1 VSDTKGLPGK
11 PFAVRITKEDVR
23 YAQRQSTR
31 SCILARLLRR
41 VVPDA
46 VEVHAQY
53 GYAGVRYPHSRWHFW
68 THDAG
73 DVVDAF
79 DEGVP
84 RAIADAW
91 VGRRVRFRP
100 LKEGGWA

>member
-1 VSDTKGLPGK
+1 MSDTKGLPGT
-11 PFAVRITKEDVR
+11 PFSARLTKEDVR
-23 YAQRQSTR
+23 YARRQNTQA
-31 SCILARLLRR
+31 CVLARLLRR
-41 VVPDA
+41 VAPDA

-73 DVVDAF
+73 DLVEGF
-79 DEGVP
+79 DTEGP
-84 RAIADAW
+84 SPAW

-100 LKEGGWA
+100 LKEGGWT